1 LRNEQEV
8 TMKENDIEQQ
18 ACAEA
23 IETAEY
29 NTNPAVLAK
38 LQDRT
43 NELKGRAKY
52 VYTSLCDKTLAVV
65 LKACQEEQI
74 VPEWATVCLLGH
86 HAGVFASTVV
96 NLEWVAISFDRGTMK
111 YIEKWG
117 GHRVPYEVPLPPE
130 VLSYLEDLRKKMP
143 KAQHLCPILR
153 DRTSLCDRW
162 ALVVEKLRLPRISL
176 SSMCGPYRRTYVR
189 RQEIVANIRA
199 AIKLTRCWLG
209 DAWVNVFLD
218 QHAKPLL
225 EKEGLD
231 TKNFGLFPL
240 NEKEMQERSRLLT
253 DSDPPED
260 GATDGA
266 SAKASQKIESA
277 IVNS

>member
-1 LRNEQEV
+1 MKRN
-8 TMKENDIEQQ
+8 DAEQQ
-18 ACAEA
+18 AGAEV
-23 IETAEY
+23 IEEADF
-29 NTNPAVLAK
+29 NTNPAVLVELK
-38 LQDRT
+38 DRS
-43 NELKGRAKY
+43 NERKGRAKY
-52 VYTSLCDKTLAVV
+52 LYTSLCHETLAVV
-65 LKACQEEQI
+65 LEACREERI

-96 NLEWVAISFDRGTMK
+96 NLEWVAVSFDRGTVK
-111 YIEKWG
+111 YIERRG
-117 GHRVPYEVPLPPE
+117 GHWTPYEVPLPPE
-130 VLSYLEDLRKKMP
+130 VLSYLADLRKKTP
-143 KAQHLCPILR
+143 KARYLCPILR

-209 DAWVNVFLD
+209 DAWVKVFLD
-218 QHAKPLL
+218 QHAPPLL